1 MFDEGGVR
9 EKLIIFTEHKAPLRY
24 LEGKIASLL
33 GSDRAVVRIYPKSW
47 VKVEPYGYCV
57 NEIIIFS
64 SNYFT
69 PIAVNAIE
77 NMVLLRTI
85 LLWGDYGFHQGAKTG
100 QK

>member
-1 MFDEGGVR
+1 MTCYRNSGNSR
-9 EKLIIFTEHKAPLRY
+9 RL
-24 LEGKIASLL
+24 
-33 GSDRAVVRIYPKSW
+33 YPKSW

-69 PIAVNAIE
+69 PIAVNTIE

>member
-1 MFDEGGVR
+1 MKWLNSAFWQIACATAGDVSPG
-9 EKLIIFTEHKAPLRY
+9 KAKTACL
-24 LEGKIASLL
+24 
-33 GSDRAVVRIYPKSW
+33 YPKSW

>member
-1 MFDEGGVR
+1 MGIALRQEGYFSKRFLKSVS
-9 EKLIIFTEHKAPLRY
+9 I
-24 LEGKIASLL
+24 SLL
-33 GSDRAVVRIYPKSW
+33 AIKLLRMFNSTLYPKSL